1 MGLPYDLGSRVVS
14 KIGNGDCLE
23 SKSEKGSWSSVI
35 CQTSIG
41 NIAQDPE
48 QFRNNR
54 ILDKLEDTHRGWG
67 ERKRDPSFGIH
78 GAPFNPQHLSSG
90 ILDGS

>member
-1 MGLPYDLGSRVVS
+1 MKSM
-14 KIGNGDCLE
+14 ILE
-23 SKSEKGSWSSVI
+23 SKSEKGSWGGVI

-54 ILDKLEDTHRGWG
+54 MLDKLQDTNRGWG
-67 ERKRDPSFGIH
+67 ERERDPCFGIQE
-78 GAPFNPQHLSSG
+78 APFNLRIPVVVHSMVANSP
-90 ILDGS
+90 